1 MLGGGVQPAS
11 PAAGPQRQQ
20 QQQQR
25 PRPASAAAAPAPADI
40 PVISAVRKLVS
51 YTGRGCQ
58 NVLVDEPGS
67 IVGRESKSLAWVGG
81 ADETKCVV
89 ELHRS
94 RRAQR
99 DHPVVRVALTP
110 SSARAAPAVCTL
122 LTSSSPHA
130 GFTRVHRSRVEG
142 TREHAV
148 RLPLQGL
155 DRYLCVLLSGGTGH
169 SHRVAR
175 LEVMLVPDAPQRGPL
190 DEGAEAAAASEE
202 DVASSAAAPPVAP
215 TPQRSGGEGGGG
227 ARGGNDHSS
236 ISNVSCIEP
245 SGPREGPRSRGA
257 HGGGGG
263 SSGEVFDDD
272 AAPPPPRTAQSPQCA
287 WAVRPQS
294 RLAEHEAVEEGAVV
308 KPPAMPGHADADSRR
323 HTSNNNNDSTVVV
336 DISASQIFGE
346 GGPLAGLAHNY
357 HNHSQQ
363 QTQQQTQQ
371 QPHERHNDTSL
382 HASHLHSDPS
392 EGTRHSGL
400 APRGLGFASSHN
412 TTAAEDDDESALVM
426 DVTRERVED
435 VLMYQQQRA
444 QQHQHNHHHHHQSHH
459 HNRSGG
465 SSVGSPGRRSSC
477 ASDGDA
483 AEYLS
488 RGVGAA
494 VVGAV
499 PPPAAPAAP
508 SAQPMQRSRTF
519 DAVQLLPASLAQSA
533 PHPHRSASAQ
543 PTLQP
548 PPPAYLPE
556 LQPLRRSAPAPVPVP
571 AALQVQVE
579 EPPVSQPRAAHPQ
592 LFVQEVCTVQM
603 QAAAAVAAPARV
615 GAAAR
620 ADQTMVIEVGGDF
633 EQAAAGV
640 AAHNTSRASLHT
652 PSAGGGAWVDHSAV
666 AVSRTLLMEQ
676 YTATPDTTPPQP
688 AVAASRSRRRGA
700 QPRHDHHHQDYHHP
714 AAVTP
719 TSAGRASSGC
729 SSVSSGVQSAPRSTE
744 SRVPSRPPPCVPSPS
759 ALSPPHT
766 QQQPP
771 PPQQHRQRRR
781 ERSAVPTAAPSRPS
795 GSMSMLLESVPNMGP
810 ADKLF
815 TAAMRTLISG
825 NISATTLAA
834 ERSFAASA
842 GGAAPPSTAAVP
854 SLSGC
859 RSSSAAVSAVSGQE
873 NRSSVEQRLS
883 FNTPKPRTPL
893 EGPKKARSPL
903 RPISRPYS
911 L

>member
-1 MLGGGVQPAS
+1 MPVLGGIDHPVMLGGGTQPES
-11 PAAGPQRQQ
+11 PSSAGAAPQR

-25 PRPASAAAAPAPADI
+25 PRPASAAAPAAPADI

-99 DHPVVRVALTP
+99 DHPFVRVALTP

-130 GFTRVHRSRVEG
+130 GFARVHRSRVEG
-142 TREHAV
+142 AREHAV

-175 LEVMLVPDAPQRGPL
+175 LEVMLVPDAPQRRGVDD
-190 DEGAEAAAASEE
+190 DEEAAAAATVAAAAASEE

-215 TPQRSGGEGGGG
+215 TPQRYDGGGGGG

-257 HGGGGG
+257 YGGGGGGGG

-272 AAPPPPRTAQSPQCA
+272 AAPPPPKTAQSPQCA

-294 RLAEHEAVEEGAVV
+294 RLAEQEGEEKAVV
-308 KPPAMPGHADADSRR
+308 RPPVMPGHAADGDSR
-323 HTSNNNNDSTVVV
+323 HHNNNTNNDSTVVV

-346 GGPLAGLAHNY
+346 GGPLAGLSHNY
-357 HNHSQQ
+357 HNHLQQ
-363 QTQQQTQQ
+363 QGQQ

-412 TTAAEDDDESALVM
+412 TTAAEDDDDESALVM

-435 VLMYQQQRA
+435 VLMYQQQQRA
-444 QQHQHNHHHHHQSHH
+444 QQHQHHHHHQSRH
-459 HNRSGG
+459 HNRSGSS

-477 ASDGDA
+477 ASEGDA
-483 AEYLS
+483 AEHLS
-488 RGVGAA
+488 RDAGAA
-494 VVGAV
+494 VVAAV
-499 PPPAAPAAP
+499 
-508 SAQPMQRSRTF
+508 R
-519 DAVQLLPASLAQSA
+519 
-533 PHPHRSASAQ
+533 
-543 PTLQP
+543 
-548 PPPAYLPE
+548 PPAYLPE
-556 LQPLRRSAPAPVPVP
+556 LQPLRRSAPAPAVPVPP
-571 AALQVQVE
+571 AALQAQAE
-579 EPPVSQPRAAHPQ
+579 EPAAAAALSQPRAAHPQ

-603 QAAAAVAAPARV
+603 QAAAAVAAPSARA

-633 EQAAAGV
+633 EQAAAAAAAGV

-652 PSAGGGAWVDHSAV
+652 PSAAGGAWGDRSAV

-688 AVAASRSRRRGA
+688 VAAASRSRRDARP
-700 QPRHDHHHQDYHHP
+700 QHDHDHHHHRHP
-714 AAVTP
+714 AAAVTP

-729 SSVSSGVQSAPRSTE
+729 SSVSSGAQSAPRSTE
-744 SRVPSRPPPCVPSPS
+744 SRVPSRPPPCVPSPT

-766 QQQPP
+766 QQP
-771 PPQQHRQRRR
+771 PPQQQQRQHRR
-781 ERSAVPTAAPSRPS
+781 ERAERAPAAPSSRPS

-825 NISATTLAA
+825 NISTTTLTA
-834 ERSFAASA
+834 ERSFAAASA
-842 GGAAPPSTAAVP
+842 GAGGGGGGAPPSTAAVP

-873 NRSSVEQRLS
+873 NRSVEQRLS